1 MSSERPSPDLARVLP
16 GRVLLDAMHV
26 AVVATDLCGSIFYCN
41 AAAQELYGYGRAD
54 LLGANVSEVL
64 VAPDVHDQG
73 IAIMGAVLAGQ
84 TWSGV
89 FPVRCAGGRTVE
101 VRITDSPLWDDGQ
114 VVGIVGVA
122 EDLTAWREAVTGQE
136 QVRAQMARMASVAL
150 ALGSATTVD
159 DLARIVIEHG
169 VAVLDA
175 DGGVVSVRDD
185 DADVVRLAVSDTV
198 PGLAAPTHADLPLHS
213 RLPAAYVA
221 RTGETVLLPTRASG
235 IAWSPQLEAVYAA
248 TGRSAWATLPLRA
261 GNRLLGSLAVAWT
274 DERDFSASEVQL
286 LEVFAAQ
293 CAQTLDRIQA
303 TEAQRRVTADAQR
316 LSEALQRSLLTQP
329 AQPEHVRVAVRY
341 RPAVETAQ
349 VGGDWHDC
357 FCTSAGDTVVVIGDV
372 NGHDRTAAA
381 AMGQVRNLVR
391 GLAYDSADPPA
402 RLLSRLDEALRG
414 LQLDTLATV
423 LLGRAETSTPAG
435 TTRPVRLTWSS
446 AGHLPAV
453 LRQADG
459 TVEVLSA
466 EPDLMLGVLPG
477 TERHDH
483 RRDLSAGALLL
494 LYTDGLVERR
504 GKSLD
509 EGIAWLAGTLA
520 DAGGDGPQVLCD
532 LLLEATAGT
541 AQDDDTALLAMQT

>member
-1 MSSERPSPDLARVLP
+1 MSPERPSTDLGGLLPD
-16 GRVLLDAMHV
+16 RVLLDAMHV
-26 AVVATDLCGSIFYCN
+26 AVVATDLFGSIFYCN
-41 AAAQELYGYGRAD
+41 AAAQALYGYGRAD
-54 LLGANVSEVL
+54 LLGANVSDVL
-64 VAPDVHDQG
+64 VAPEVRHQG
-73 IAIMGAVLAGQ
+73 IAIMAAVLAGQ

-101 VRITDSPLWDDGQ
+101 VRITDSPLWHDGQ

-122 EDLTAWREAVTGQE
+122 EDVTAWREAVSGRE
-136 QVRAQMARMASVAL
+136 QVRAQMARTASVAL

-175 DGGVVSVRDD
+175 DGGIVSVRDD
-185 DADVVRLAVSDTV
+185 DAGVVRLAASDTV
-198 PGLAAPTHADLPLHS
+198 AGLAAPTHSELPLSS

-261 GNRLLGSLAVAWT
+261 GNRLLGALAVAWT
-274 DERDFSASEVQL
+274 DERDFGVSEVEL

-329 AQPEHVRVAVRY
+329 AQPDHVRVAVRY

-357 FCTSAGDTVVVIGDV
+357 FRTSAGDTVVVIGDV

-391 GLAYDSADPPA
+391 GLAYDTGDPPA

-423 LLGRAETSTPAG
+423 LLGRVETSTAAG
-435 TTRPVRLTWSS
+435 GTRPVRLTWSS

-459 TVEVLSA
+459 RVEVLCA
-466 EPDLMLGVLPG
+466 EPDLMLGVLPE

-483 RRDLSAGALLL
+483 RCDLPAGATLL

-504 GKSLD
+504 GKDLD
-509 EGIAWLAGTLA
+509 EGIAWLASTLA
-520 DAGGDGPQVLCD
+520 AAGADGPEVLCD
-532 LLLEATAGT
+532 LLLEATVGT
-541 AQDDDTALLAMQT
+541 GQDDDIALLAMQT